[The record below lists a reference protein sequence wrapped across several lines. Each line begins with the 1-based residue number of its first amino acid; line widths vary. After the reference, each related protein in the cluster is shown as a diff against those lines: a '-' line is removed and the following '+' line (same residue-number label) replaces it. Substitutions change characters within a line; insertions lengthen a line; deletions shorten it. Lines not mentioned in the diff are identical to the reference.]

1 MGLFVEAHMCKVQDL
16 QHLRKDNRTKH
27 DFPSN
32 LMQLRESLIC
42 MQCFHLSSMRLFH
55 GLRWCNQAYDSVYM
69 RILPRGIAEYL
80 N

>member
-42 MQCFHLSSMRLFH
+42 MQCFHL
-55 GLRWCNQAYDSVYM
+55 
-69 RILPRGIAEYL
+69 P
-80 N
+80 